1 LICSGCQPNRTDSR
15 GPIGAKHRPSPTHH
29 CSHNGCFCDLCN
41 PQYAWR
47 PLSKD
52 EWEESVHALEALGS
66 FYIDNTKILIEMVK
80 QKKLKPNM
88 KPKEKA

>member
-1 LICSGCQPNRTDSR
+1 MCNRE
-15 GPIGAKHRPSPTHH
+15 
-29 CSHNGCFCDLCN
+29 
-41 PQYAWR
+41 YAWR

-52 EWEESVHALEALGS
+52 EWEESVHTLEALGS